1 MADPEGKVAPV
12 ESASAEGDSATEQ
25 PPAPV
30 QTSSPANGEHNGA
43 PPKMQNRKSER
54 YVPLPG
60 DDPKGPIP
68 RERPIPSGVNVTPH
82 PTIPGKFYVEDQSL
96 VRDQI
101 VVPLYADQGGYY
113 VYRSQVGSDKNS
125 IPNAHSKTSK

>member
-1 MADPEGKVAPV
+1 MADTEGKVAPA
-12 ESASAEGDSATEQ
+12 ESASAEGDSAAEQ
-25 PPAPV
+25 PPAPAS
-30 QTSSPANGEHNGA
+30 QTSSPTAGDHSGP

-60 DDPKGPIP
+60 DDPKGAIP
-68 RERPIPSGVNVTPH
+68 RERPIPTGVNVTPH

-113 VYRSQVGSDKNS
+113 VYRAQVGGDKS
-125 IPNAHSKTSK
+125 IPNAHSK